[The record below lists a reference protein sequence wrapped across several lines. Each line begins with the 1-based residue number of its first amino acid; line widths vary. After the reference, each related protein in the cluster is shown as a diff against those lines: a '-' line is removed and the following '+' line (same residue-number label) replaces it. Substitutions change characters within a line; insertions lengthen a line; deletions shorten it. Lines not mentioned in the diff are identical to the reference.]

1 MGIDKSNVRYVIHA
15 QMPKSVE
22 AYQQESG
29 RAGRD
34 GLDAECWMFHS
45 IGDFAL
51 WKRLIEQSASSNGR
65 EGAQRSLQAMSEF
78 CQSVKCRHQALAE
91 YFGQTWHKSECQAC
105 DVCLGQLDLVEHAQV
120 IGQKIVSCVLRVSE
134 RFGGDYVAKVLYGSQ
149 DKRIVANQHDRL
161 STYGIMSSDDRKA
174 IRDWIEQL
182 ATQNYLRREG
192 EYNVLKVTEEGRKLL
207 RSEAIPRLRRPAAG
221 QTRQSATKI
230 ESWEGVDRELFDQLR
245 GL

>member
-29 RAGRD
+29 RD

-45 IGDFAL
+45 SGDFAL

-91 YFGQTWHKSECQAC
+91 YFGRTWHKSECQAC

-207 RSEAIPRLRRPAAG
+207 RSEATPLEATRRGAN
-221 QTRQSATKI
+221 QTIRNQ
-230 ESWEGVDRELFDQLR
+230 DRIVGR
-245 GL
+245 CRSRAV